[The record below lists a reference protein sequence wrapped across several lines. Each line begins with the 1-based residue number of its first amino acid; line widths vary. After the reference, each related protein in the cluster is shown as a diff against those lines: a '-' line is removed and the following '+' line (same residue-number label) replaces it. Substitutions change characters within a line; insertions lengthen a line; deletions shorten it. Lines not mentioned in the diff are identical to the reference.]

1 VNQVKYFQLQEK
13 LWTDEDVV
21 SREQSQTT
29 WSVDIRGCASIM
41 LTTFYNLDDPLFLHF
56 YE

>member
-1 VNQVKYFQLQEK
+1 MKMWFQESNLKQHEA
-13 LWTDEDVV
+13 
-21 SREQSQTT
+21 
-29 WSVDIRGCASIM
+29 VDIRGCASIM